1 MADDYF
7 TKAEKIKQKVRNL
20 DWEKKIKLLE
30 KDFEDKKFSKEEFLD
45 KKRQVYSEVLDQM
58 SEINQEKMKLNK
70 DHSAEP
76 IEDDYLSDEDLE
88 IFQEQLTP
96 FQYMSLTKDYLGEFD
111 SQDIVFSDDFRKF
124 ENLENFV
131 HWECVKKIE
140 KLRIHNNYF
149 SCEFMDKNELVIK
162 DIACLNEL
170 SKLEELVFDDEG
182 NLGDRIKVDY
192 FSSKQLSNIK
202 QLEIHGLWDL
212 SFLQNSFSDN
222 HNIYET
228 LEIIKNDL
236 KTLERAV
243 YSGSIEATTST
254 NEQSNIELDSN
265 SEDVLTR
272 HLLKLS
278 EVEDQFRQLTNKF
291 EEINFKLDKLSNRLS
306 KIQADNQIRFQ
317 DIESAITSGAITT
330 QLSSKPKTDSKS
342 EILPGSSQPQDLGS
356 ISYKD
361 TETSET
367 SQQIQSVNTTATVLT
382 ETFQAEEKIL
392 PQELSPKKQY
402 EFATS
407 FLKVGDYSTAERAFR
422 EFVLSNS
429 EHELAGSAQYW
440 YAETFRIRQLY
451 TDAASAYLEGY
462 QKYPKGN
469 KAPINLLKLGVSMVQ
484 IGEKD
489 QGCKMINGVELQYPK
504 ANQSVIQKAKYESKK
519 FECIKED
526 S

>member
-1 MADDYF
+1 MRF
-7 TKAEKIKQKVRNL
+7 TP
-20 DWEKKIKLLE
+20 KLIILIL
-30 KDFEDKKFSKEEFLD
+30 F
-45 KKRQVYSEVLDQM
+45 Y
-58 SEINQEKMKLNK
+58 
-70 DHSAEP
+70 
-76 IEDDYLSDEDLE
+76 
-88 IFQEQLTP
+88 
-96 FQYMSLTKDYLGEFD
+96 
-111 SQDIVFSDDFRKF
+111 
-124 ENLENFV
+124 
-131 HWECVKKIE
+131 
-140 KLRIHNNYF
+140 
-149 SCEFMDKNELVIK
+149 
-162 DIACLNEL
+162 
-170 SKLEELVFDDEG
+170 
-182 NLGDRIKVDY
+182 
-192 FSSKQLSNIK
+192 
-202 QLEIHGLWDL
+202 L

-243 YSGSIEATTST
+243 YSGSIEVKTSS

-317 DIESAITSGAITT
+317 DIESAISSGEVTT
-330 QLSSKPKTDSKS
+330 QLSSKPKTDTKS

-367 SQQIQSVNTTATVLT
+367 SQKIESVDTTATVVT

-392 PQELSPKKQY
+392 PQDLSPKKQY

-422 EFVLSNS
+422 EFVLDNS

>member
-1 MADDYF
+1 MRF
-7 TKAEKIKQKVRNL
+7 TL
-20 DWEKKIKLLE
+20 KLI
-30 KDFEDKKFSKEEFLD
+30 FI
-45 KKRQVYSEVLDQM
+45 VLF
-58 SEINQEKMKLNK
+58 N
-70 DHSAEP
+70 
-76 IEDDYLSDEDLE
+76 
-88 IFQEQLTP
+88 
-96 FQYMSLTKDYLGEFD
+96 
-111 SQDIVFSDDFRKF
+111 
-124 ENLENFV
+124 
-131 HWECVKKIE
+131 
-140 KLRIHNNYF
+140 
-149 SCEFMDKNELVIK
+149 
-162 DIACLNEL
+162 
-170 SKLEELVFDDEG
+170 
-182 NLGDRIKVDY
+182 
-192 FSSKQLSNIK
+192 
-202 QLEIHGLWDL
+202 L

-228 LEIIKNDL
+228 LEIIKSDL

-243 YSGSIEATTST
+243 YSGSIEIKTSA

-317 DIESAITSGAITT
+317 DIESAISSGDNTT
-330 QLSSKPKTDSKS
+330 QLSSKPKTDTTKS
-342 EILPGSSQPQDLGS
+342 EILPGSSQPQDLGT

-367 SQQIQSVNTTATVLT
+367 SQQIQSVDTTATVVT

-392 PQELSPKKQY
+392 PQDLSPEKQY

-462 QKYPKGN
+462 QKYPKGT

>member
-1 MADDYF
+1 MRF
-7 TKAEKIKQKVRNL
+7 TS
-20 DWEKKIKLLE
+20 KLLILIL
-30 KDFEDKKFSKEEFLD
+30 F
-45 KKRQVYSEVLDQM
+45 Y
-58 SEINQEKMKLNK
+58 
-70 DHSAEP
+70 
-76 IEDDYLSDEDLE
+76 
-88 IFQEQLTP
+88 
-96 FQYMSLTKDYLGEFD
+96 
-111 SQDIVFSDDFRKF
+111 
-124 ENLENFV
+124 
-131 HWECVKKIE
+131 
-140 KLRIHNNYF
+140 
-149 SCEFMDKNELVIK
+149 
-162 DIACLNEL
+162 
-170 SKLEELVFDDEG
+170 
-182 NLGDRIKVDY
+182 
-192 FSSKQLSNIK
+192 
-202 QLEIHGLWDL
+202 L

-243 YSGSIEATTST
+243 YSGSIEVKTSS

-317 DIESAITSGAITT
+317 DIESSISSGEITT
-330 QLSSKPKTDSKS
+330 QLSSKPKTDTKNQ
-342 EILPGSSQPQDLGS
+342 ILPGSSQPQDLGS

-367 SQQIQSVNTTATVLT
+367 SQQIESVDTTATVVT

-392 PQELSPKKQY
+392 PQDLSPKKQY

-422 EFVLSNS
+422 EFVLDNS